1 MENPLK
7 KPHNKISKHKALHN
21 GTWDCLNFKFPLLQ
35 SAMMMMEKSGER
47 IKSPSN
53 EYNELQAFLLH
64 QKFFFHLFFMQSSS
78 DFIMIFLPI
87 LQSSTDTWK

>member
-1 MENPLK
+1 
-7 KPHNKISKHKALHN
+7 
-21 GTWDCLNFKFPLLQ
+21 
-35 SAMMMMEKSGER
+35 MMMMEKSGER

-87 LQSSTDTWK
+87 LQSSTDT